1 MAVTACTSYYTA
13 VLTGYVPGTGQTVG
27 EIVTWDLPH
36 PVWTTEDEETTVIAI
51 QCQSFTLGGFNGL
64 NN

>member
-1 MAVTACTSYYTA
+1 MAISACTSYYTA
-13 VLTGYVPGTGQTVG
+13 ELTGYVPGTGQTVG

-36 PVWTTEDEETTVIAI
+36 PVWTEGGEPEVIAI

>member
-1 MAVTACTSYYTA
+1 MAISACTSYYTA
-13 VLTGYVPGTGQTVG
+13 EITGYVPGTGDTVG

-36 PVWTTEDEETTVIAI
+36 PVWTDGYGTQVTQLNMI
-51 QCQSFTLGGFNGL
+51 TLGGPNGL